1 VSLVKPLLVGI
12 SGRSGSGKTFT
23 TTKLLDYFPKS
34 DISFISQDQYYLPLE
49 KQPRDM
55 AGVEN
60 FDDPE
65 GIDFES
71 LFTDIKALS
80 TGRSVSRREY
90 SFNNPYIKPKILKI
104 TPAPI
109 LLVEGL
115 FIFYFYKIATM
126 LDLKIFIDSNEEL
139 SLKRR
144 ITRDWDERA
153 LTENKVRYQWENH
166 VKPAFDKFL
175 LPYKTGSDIVVNND
189 DEPDLSPLI
198 ELINEKRT
206 QVRNRHR

>member
-1 VSLVKPLLVGI
+1 VSFVQPLLIGI
-12 SGRSGSGKTFT
+12 SGGSGSGKTYL
-23 TTKLLDYFPKS
+23 TTKLLEYFARNE
-34 DISFISQDQYYLPLE
+34 ISFISQDQYYMPLE
-49 KQPRDM
+49 RQPKDM

-60 FDDPE
+60 FDDPA
-65 GIDFES
+65 GIDSES
-71 LFTDIKALS
+71 LYADIRALS
-80 TGRSVSRREY
+80 AGRSVTRREY
-90 SFNNPYIKPKILKI
+90 SFNNPFIEPKILEI

-115 FIFYFYKIATM
+115 FIFYFNKISAL
-126 LDLKIFIDSNEEL
+126 LDLKIFVDSNEEL

-153 LTENKVRYQWENH
+153 LTENQVRYQWENH
-166 VKPAFDKFL
+166 VKPAFNRFL
-175 LPYKTGSDIVVNND
+175 LPYKTGSDFVFNND

-206 QVRNRHR
+206 RAKNTHK